1 MSTFVNKKVIP
12 ILLLIF
18 LTFKTINL
26 YKVNFYQSAT
36 RDKIPNI
43 TALKVKKSS
52 TPIILLP
59 KQQLD
64 FQCSIFPNINSSW
77 FNFIRFELSLASL
90 VILIV
95 LLLDVRQR
103 IIKLLTSYFEGNKY
117 NDFLNVYPNLILIR
131 KDVMT

>member
-26 YKVNFYQSAT
+26 YKVNFYPSAT

-117 NDFLNVYPNLILIR
+117 KDFLNVYPNLILIR